1 MLAPTFNAVEP
12 PDLKSRLAEIVVR
25 LRAGA
30 HHRAMTR
37 PVGQAEA
44 KAGPQAV
51 QRAVAILGVF
61 SEGEPELS
69 LKSISARTGLPVST
83 AYRLAQALQH
93 SGLLERSDDGRSYR
107 IGTGL
112 VALTAP
118 ALHRLNVQT
127 LAPQLHSLAADIEI
141 TASFG
146 IAEADDMFTVFSARP
161 VTRFCGHQ
169 LPGSRQS
176 LAHSAMGMAVLA
188 FKRRPTEPALELV
201 RRRGYADASGRQ
213 GDHVRA
219 IAVPVMGGDGD
230 AWGAVGVQALR
241 RRMTDD
247 LVHEMLPVI
256 RRHAHRIARPD
267 SIRRDIPS
275 P

>member
-1 MLAPTFNAVEP
+1 
-12 PDLKSRLAEIVVR
+12 
-25 LRAGA
+25 
-30 HHRAMTR
+30 MTR
-37 PVGQAEA
+37 PVGHAHA
-44 KAGPQAV
+44 KTGPQAV

-61 SEGEPELS
+61 GEAEPELT

-83 AYRLAQALQH
+83 AYRLVQALQH

-107 IGTGL
+107 IGSGL
-112 VALTAP
+112 VALAAP

-146 IAEADDMFTVFSARP
+146 VADADNMLTVFSARP
-161 VTRFCGHQ
+161 VTRYCGHQ

-176 LAHSAMGMAVLA
+176 LAHSAMGMALLA
-188 FKRRPTEPALELV
+188 FKRRPTGPALDLV
-201 RRRGYADASGRQ
+201 RRRGYADAPGRQ

-247 LVHEMLPVI
+247 LVHEILPAI
-256 RRHAHRIARPD
+256 RRHAHRIAKPD
-267 SIRRDIPS
+267 SLRREIPS